1 MALIKSISSAI
12 GWVAILAL
20 LLGVFMDVRSA
31 DRTKD
36 GYQYPFSGWS
46 DTPIDFS
53 AMYQTN

>member
-20 LLGVFMDVRSA
+20 MLGVFMDVRSA

-46 DTPIDFS
+46 GTPIDFS
-53 AMYQTN
+53 AMY